1 MLRGAWGWNVSSLP
15 LDTVNPESGNEQ
27 AQIRKMA
34 GFTYFAL
41 DGGSV
46 VQVSSQ
52 DFVPNSDEA
61 LPLAEASVLTF
72 QKP

>member
-1 MLRGAWGWNVSSLP
+1 
-15 LDTVNPESGNEQ
+15 
-27 AQIRKMA
+27 MA